1 MIDDTSINAFGDE
14 LAKIAGMLGNMGQT
28 MRKWVS
34 TGWNKPAG
42 MWEKAV
48 HTEGQNK
55 GKKILDAAGK
65 QVWHERPDA
74 TWMGRGVSK
83 EPGIHRFGDIT
94 RALPVGDKSIVTGIT
109 AMSAPAA
116 LKKEDP
122 EGIGRSRAERV
133 SGLTGGTVGSL
144 MGMGAMAHLPMKG
157 LGITRSIVGGL
168 GGGIIGE
175 RMATGPFRRARA
187 ELPPVQEASP
197 LQQPVP
203 NGVVA

>member
-1 MIDDTSINAFGDE
+1 MIDDTSLDAFGDE
-14 LAKIAGMLGNMGQT
+14 LTKIAGMIGNMGKT
-28 MRKWVS
+28 MRNWVS

-48 HTEGQNK
+48 HTAGPNK
-55 GKKILDAAGK
+55 GQKMLDTAGK

-83 EPGIHRFGDIT
+83 EPGIHRMGDVT
-94 RALPVGDKSIVTGIT
+94 RALPIGDKSIVTGLT
-109 AMSAPAA
+109 ALSAPSA
-116 LKKEDP
+116 LKKEDH
-122 EGIGRSRAERV
+122 EGLGRSRAERV
-133 SGLTGGTVGSL
+133 SGLVGGSVGGL
-144 MGMGAMAHLPMKG
+144 MGMGALASLPMKR

-187 ELPPVQEASP
+187 EMPVAAPTEQS
-197 LQQPVP
+197 VP
-203 NGVVA
+203 NGVA